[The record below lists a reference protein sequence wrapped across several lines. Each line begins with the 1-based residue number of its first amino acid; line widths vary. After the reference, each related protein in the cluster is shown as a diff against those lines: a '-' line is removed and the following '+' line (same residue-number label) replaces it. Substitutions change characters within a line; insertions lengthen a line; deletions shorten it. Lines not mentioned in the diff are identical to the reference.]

1 MLFLGHPGLFVVF
14 LSFRQQAL
22 FSGSLMILRADMTV
36 CRYFYAQTPAEEAFW
51 KKKNCKNLYNIFI
64 EASSNN

>member
-14 LSFRQQAL
+14 LSFCQQAL

-36 CRYFYAQTPAEEAFW
+36 CRYFYAQTPAEEAYW
-51 KKKNCKNLYNIFI
+51 KKKLYECVQYFHRS
-64 EASSNN
+64 EQQLL